1 MRHYGGSHPYTPKRA
16 VPVNHFELGSSGAAG
31 QVRMASETQPAR
43 QPATAAATCAVAMSL
58 ILAPIL
64 APAFVS
70 QPTAREGAGRGRRL
84 KRCGLGPL
92 PESPTSLKSADTRLI
107 VLKTATREFPCS
119 GDG

>member
-31 QVRMASETQPAR
+31 QVRMASEI

-70 QPTAREGAGRGRRL
+70 QPIYPNERLPHVARPREAGVDSAAQISLGKIPIESRVRGPAREGLGR
-84 KRCGLGPL
+84 
-92 PESPTSLKSADTRLI
+92 
-107 VLKTATREFPCS
+107 
-119 GDG
+119 